1 MLTEAGIIAIDKR
14 RLGFGIELLF
24 NKSNVDD
31 CVWLNIDGEFGRQRL
46 RDEDEVTD
54 GVWGGEDLGNDSCS
68 DSGDGEDWAIF
79 LARYS
84 W

>member
-31 CVWLNIDGEFGRQRL
+31 CV
-46 RDEDEVTD
+46 
-54 GVWGGEDLGNDSCS
+54 
-68 DSGDGEDWAIF
+68 
-79 LARYS
+79 
-84 W
+84 